1 MDLEREINALMR
13 EIKYHEDMIIALKSK
28 LGALT
33 GLEKT
38 DGQALSTMHVSAI
51 RKMLDAG
58 VSKTKT
64 AKLLGISRL
73 TLYRCLDD
81 KFRLYNNAKVNQRM
95 KDRLKA
101 RKLAAT
107 PPTPAS

>member
-1 MDLEREINALMR
+1 MNLEPEITRLMN
-13 EIKYHEDMIIALKSK
+13 EIKYHEDMIKSLKSK

-33 GLEKT
+33 GLEKSY
-38 DGQALSTMHVSAI
+38 GQELSTVHVAAI

-58 VSKTKT
+58 VNKTKT

-81 KFRLYNNAKVNQRM
+81 KFRLHNNEKVKLRM
-95 KDRLKA
+95 RA
-101 RKLAAT
+101 RK
-107 PPTPAS
+107 

>member
-1 MDLEREINALMR
+1 MN
-13 EIKYHEDMIIALKSK
+13 EIKFHEDMIKSLKSK
-28 LGALT
+28 LEALT
-33 GLEKT
+33 GLEKSY
-38 DGQALSTMHVSAI
+38 GQALSTVHVAAI

-58 VSKTKT
+58 VNKTKT

-81 KFRLYNNAKVNQRM
+81 NFRLHNNAKVNQRM

-101 RKLAAT
+101 RKLSAT
-107 PPTPAS
+107 PPTPSS